1 MPSPDRAVTVVIP
14 TRGLGERAELLWRA
28 VDSVREQSG
37 VRALALVILNGA
49 QRAPEVESALA
60 RAHERSQGVH
70 LIVRETADLPAA
82 HRVGRRAVETPWFGA
97 LDDDDVLLPGA
108 LARRVD
114 VLEEHSECDVVVTN
128 GMVHRDGVDSL
139 HVPPGDAV
147 GADPLRALQRR
158 NWLLPGSWLARRD
171 GVGTELFDDMPRYR
185 ECTYLALRFA
195 IEHRM
200 IWLQEPTVRYNVGS
214 PQAESHSHGYLMEQV
229 EALRRI
235 LELPLPAAV
244 RRRVRREIAAAFHDM
259 ADHHWSTGALDRAW
273 RLHLRSLRAWG
284 GLRYLP
290 FTRHLLG
297 AEWRRAQVRAGW
309 ASWWASWWA
318 P

>member
-14 TRGLGERAELLWRA
+14 TRGLGERAKLLWRA

-49 QRAPEVESALA
+49 QRAPEVESALR
-60 RAHERSQGVH
+60 RAYERGDGVR
-70 LIVRETADLPAA
+70 LIVHEEGGLPAA
-82 HRVGRRAVETPWFGA
+82 HRAGRRAVATSWFGA
-97 LDDDDVLLPGA
+97 LDDDDALLPGA
-108 LARRVD
+108 LARRLD
-114 VLEEHSECDVVVTN
+114 ALEQRPECDVVVTN

-139 HVPPGDAV
+139 HVPPDDAV
-147 GADPLRALQRR
+147 AKDPLRALQRR
-158 NWLLPGSWLARRD
+158 NWLLPGSWLARHDR
-171 GVGTELFDDMPRYR
+171 VGHAVFDDMPRYR

-214 PQAESHSHGYLMEQV
+214 PHAESRSHGYLMEQV

-235 LELPLPAAV
+235 LALPLPAAM

-259 ADHHWSTGALDRAW
+259 ADHHWSLGALELAW

-297 AEWRRAQVRAGW
+297 AEWSRVRAR
-309 ASWWASWWA
+309 AARA
-318 P
+318 PW